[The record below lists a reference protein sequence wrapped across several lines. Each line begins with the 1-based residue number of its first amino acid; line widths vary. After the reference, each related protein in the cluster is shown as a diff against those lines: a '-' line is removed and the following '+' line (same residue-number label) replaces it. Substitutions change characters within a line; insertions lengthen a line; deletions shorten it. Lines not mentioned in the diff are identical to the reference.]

1 MDAPHSRQA
10 LAGPRRYREY
20 GRTGRLARGKVEQAV
35 GFPVVVTADVFG
47 NTAALL
53 IESQEGFLC
62 LPRVNELA
70 ERAVRLLV
78 SAILEEGII
87 EKVIVGE
94 HLAATSVLRPK
105 VRIPSLAKGYWW
117 MPISQ
122 VDGAFPGPTKD
133 ERAIKAAAAL
143 LGKPWQPGKPQA
155 EAHEQ
160 AWSLSRERPKPVGP
174 PGLRG

>member
-1 MDAPHSRQA
+1 MDALHSPQA
-10 LAGPRRYREY
+10 LEAPRKYRDY
-20 GRTGRLARGKVEQAV
+20 GRTGRLARGKAEQAV

-62 LPRVNELA
+62 LPRINELA

-87 EKVIVGE
+87 EKVIVAE

-117 MPISQ
+117 IPISQ
-122 VDGAFPGPTKD
+122 IDGAFPGSPKD

-143 LGKPWQPGKPQA
+143 LGKPWQPGEARA
-155 EAHEQ
+155 EANAQ
-160 AWSLSRERPKPVGP
+160 TWPLSRGVG
-174 PGLRG
+174 